1 MSDFP
6 RKPDPASPPIPSEPA
21 MAGRRRAG
29 RALLT
34 ASAVGMTL
42 AAAGCGSL
50 MTTNPAPCNYDDGF
64 QDGCEGTG
72 QPDAGVDGGTDA
84 GSILVP

>member
-1 MSDFP
+1 
-6 RKPDPASPPIPSEPA
+6 

-64 QDGCEGTG
+64 QDGCDRSNHL
-72 QPDAGVDGGTDA
+72 DAGVDAGPDA
-84 GSILVP
+84 GADGGSILIP